1 MPRTNE
7 QNEAIRRTTRKKIHT
22 AGIMLFAKK
31 GFAATNVKDIAREAD
46 ISTGLMYR
54 HYRKKEELFSELVKY
69 AASGLKRVNETF
81 ENGEDP
87 ADLIKKFTEEIVE
100 DLKKDDQYAHFSM
113 LMSQAVMENDH
124 SEDAEALQKQS
135 KKMIENIIELIK
147 RGQSTGQF
155 KEGDPSEMAYM
166 FFSVIQGMSMLKIM
180 SGDEFVTPE
189 QKMITDFLFI
199 K

>member
-7 QNEAIRRTTRKKIHT
+7 QNEAIRRTTRKKIHE

-54 HYRKKEELFSELVKY
+54 HYRKKEELFSELVGY

-87 ADLIKKFTEEIVE
+87 ADLIKKFIEEIVE

-113 LMSQAVMENDH
+113 LMSQAVMENNH
-124 SEDAEALQKQS
+124 SEDAEALQTQS

-166 FFSVIQGMSMLKIM
+166 FLSVIQGMSMLKIM